1 MAKVKAGIV
10 GRGPRSNFGAK
21 ASGVK
26 AGRKG
31 STDKQSAQR
40 RAAAASGSLE
50 GVARRN
56 ATVIPD

>member
-1 MAKVKAGIV
+1 MPKIKSGIV
-10 GRGPRSNFGAK
+10 GRGPRGNFGAK

-31 STDKQSAQR
+31 STDAQKAQR

-50 GVARRN
+50 GVQRRN
-56 ATVIPD
+56 STVIPD